1 VIHVASSH
9 PGTWIERRSTL
20 TGGGWQRICAA
31 PCDREIIV
39 QGTLLRASAPGMTP
53 SNAFRVEPG
62 PGVAVV
68 KVEGGSSSTRSY
80 GVLGLAAGLPVALA
94 GMTLYGYGTYAHEDG
109 KRIAGGVTLGIG
121 AIAVVVAL
129 PLLVLGGTN
138 VRDGKDNVIASL
150 ADLGRF

>member
-1 VIHVASSH
+1 MIHVASSH

-20 TGGGWQRICAA
+20 TDSGWERICAA
-31 PCDREIIV
+31 PCDTEIVV
-39 QGTLLRASAPGMTP
+39 QGTLLRAAAPNMTP
-53 SNAFRVEPG
+53 SNAFRIEPG

-68 KVEGGSSSTRSY
+68 KVEGGSSSNRAY
-80 GVLGLAAGLPVALA
+80 GLLGLAAGLPIALA

-109 KRIAGGVTLGIG
+109 MRIAGGATLGVG
-121 AIAVVVAL
+121 AIAVAVAL

-150 ADLGRF
+150 RDFGSF